1 MVLRKQ
7 LNRNEDMIADGNRN
21 NEKKND
27 FIQLI
32 FLLVGVGGGGN
43 SRLLTFNAHTNTH
56 EIEEKVKNNT
66 TRKKNNNNVTTTQ
79 FWRCNLTIL
88 KLI

>member
-32 FLLVGVGGGGN
+32 FLLVGGGGAIVDY
-43 SRLLTFNAHTNTH
+43 SRLMHIQTHT
-56 EIEEKVKNNT
+56 KL
-66 TRKKNNNNVTTTQ
+66 KK
-79 FWRCNLTIL
+79 
-88 KLI
+88 K